1 MDLSQEIKIISHIE
15 TENFQHAVWQTKIA
29 VDCSNWVMLLLGLEM
44 VNTDTLQLQQEI
56 VYEGSVQD
64 DSFDS
69 NEKQS
74 YSVLEL
80 LQYLAFVQS
89 SEPSL
94 KLGTQLFGGL
104 DQAEYAIKEKLIQL
118 KIDSITQNIKDLYR
132 LSVAIF
138 SMPNKLIKQVFQ
150 KPSVVKGH
158 TIGPI
163 SSLLTCSQLDAVL
176 FLEYLNKPI
185 YFSYRAENRSIGI
198 FSLLDQIHR
207 IDHLVP
213 YYHYFNSGQIQTKS
227 IQAKSD
233 WINIIGDTYFGEYY
247 TDIRKY
253 KGIDDALQRYGY
265 QYSFEKIKKFFNE
278 DDVNIANFEAVF
290 NLEETSPLQKN
301 KSFILGARAN
311 ETLQEFQR
319 IHINTVCLGNN
330 HSKDYGTESLKYTLQ
345 CFEDGNINFIGAGL
359 DQQQAHNCIEIKN
372 NNKIIAIFNGYW
384 HRDIAYQDYNTYAL
398 GDNAGVACLNAI
410 LFEQIIQYKIK
421 YPSHKVIL
429 ICHWGVDFK
438 TTHPEQEV
446 LANLFT
452 QIGVDLILGH
462 GAHTIQPIKYLNNK
476 PVIFGIGNGVFNS
489 NGEYDKY
496 QALPFGVVVR
506 FNLNEEIVQLYP
518 IFTNNLETF
527 WQPYPVNEHQ
537 FEQASSFLTAS
548 LMKDDFRC
556 KRNDLGFFIEL
567 KI

>member
-44 VNTDTLQLQQEI
+44 VNTDSLQLQQEI
-56 VYEGSVQD
+56 VYEGSVPD

-69 NEKQS
+69 NKKQS

-89 SEPSL
+89 SEQSL

-104 DQAEYAIKEKLIQL
+104 DQAEFAIKEKLIQL
-118 KIDSITQNIKDLYR
+118 KVDSITQNIKDLYR
-132 LSVAIF
+132 LSEAIF

-150 KPSVVKGH
+150 KPSVLKGH

-198 FSLLDQIHR
+198 FYLLDQIHR

-213 YYHYFNSGQIQTKS
+213 YYHYFNSGQIPAKS
-227 IQAKSD
+227 ILAKSD

-253 KGIDDALQRYGY
+253 KGVDDALQRYGY
-265 QYSFEKIKKFFNE
+265 QYSFEKIKKFFNQE
-278 DDVNIANFEAVF
+278 DVNIANFEAVF
-290 NLEETSPLQKN
+290 NLEKTSPLQQK
-301 KSFILGARAN
+301 KAFILGARAN
-311 ETLQEFQR
+311 ETLKELQR
-319 IHINTVCLGNN
+319 IHINAVCLGNN
-330 HSKDYGTESLKYTLQ
+330 HSNDYGEESLKYTLQ
-345 CFEDGNINFIGAGL
+345 CFEDKNINFIGAGL
-359 DQQQAHNCIEIKN
+359 DQQQAHKCIEIKN

-384 HRDIAYQDYNTYAL
+384 HRDIAYQDYNAYAL

-410 LFEQIIQYKIK
+410 LFEQIIQYKTK

-438 TTHPEQEV
+438 STHPEQEV

-567 KI
+567 KV